1 LLGGTA
7 GLLIAFSARRFLLNL
22 FPNNIANLSIPTV
35 ENIPIDWAVI
45 AFTLAGTLLTAV
57 IFGFVPLLR
66 SGSRNLGQVLQ
77 RATRGSTEASG
88 SRRFQSLLVVT
99 EIALSFTLMIG
110 ALLLIRS
117 FVQLTQ
123 RSLGFQPEG
132 VLALE
137 AFPSQSQY
145 PAKDPKKLQTFID
158 QSIANLSR
166 VPGVESAS
174 AVNFLPLTGFWGQ
187 EKFTI
192 EGRPLPSPGAEP
204 VADEQIISP
213 DYFST
218 MQIPLLRGRPF
229 TAGDDSGAPRV
240 VIVSESL
247 ARRFF
252 GTADAIGMRLNLGSV
267 EKPEVSQVVGV
278 VGDIHA
284 FGIAEKAHDYIYQPF
299 AQVYF
304 PVIAFT
310 VRTKGAPESIIP
322 QAKAAIWKI
331 DPQQP
336 FFKVITVD
344 ELASESIAL
353 RRSSMLLLGAFS
365 AIALAL
371 AIVGI
376 YGVLSY
382 SVAQRTRE
390 IGVRTAMGASSGD
403 VLRLIFKDG
412 VRLIVPGVAAGLAIS
427 ILLARTVS
435 SLLVGVAPTDLSTFA
450 GTTVLV
456 VTSALAA
463 CYLPARR
470 AAAVDPINAL
480 RYE

>member
-1 LLGGTA
+1 MLRVRRQLTSCRLQVFGDRRNSPSKA
-7 GLLIAFSARRFLLNL
+7 GPYRVREQSQ
-22 FPNNIANLSIPTV
+22 SPT
-35 ENIPIDWAVI
+35 
-45 AFTLAGTLLTAV
+45 
-57 IFGFVPLLR
+57 
-66 SGSRNLGQVLQ
+66 SKS
-77 RATRGSTEASG
+77 
-88 SRRFQSLLVVT
+88 SRRTISPPCRFRSCAAAHSPPAMTPAHRELSSSANPWRAASSELRTPSACASIWARLKNQKYRKSLESSAT
-99 EIALSFTLMIG
+99 YT
-110 ALLLIRS
+110 
-117 FVQLTQ
+117 
-123 RSLGFQPEG
+123 P
-132 VLALE
+132 
-137 AFPSQSQY
+137 
-145 PAKDPKKLQTFID
+145 
-158 QSIANLSR
+158 
-166 VPGVESAS
+166 SAS
-174 AVNFLPLTGFWGQ
+174 
-187 EKFTI
+187 
-192 EGRPLPSPGAEP
+192 
-204 VADEQIISP
+204 
-213 DYFST
+213 
-218 MQIPLLRGRPF
+218 
-229 TAGDDSGAPRV
+229 PR
-240 VIVSESL
+240 
-247 ARRFF
+247 
-252 GTADAIGMRLNLGSV
+252 
-267 EKPEVSQVVGV
+267 KPTTTYTSR
-278 VGDIHA
+278 
-284 FGIAEKAHDYIYQPF
+284 F